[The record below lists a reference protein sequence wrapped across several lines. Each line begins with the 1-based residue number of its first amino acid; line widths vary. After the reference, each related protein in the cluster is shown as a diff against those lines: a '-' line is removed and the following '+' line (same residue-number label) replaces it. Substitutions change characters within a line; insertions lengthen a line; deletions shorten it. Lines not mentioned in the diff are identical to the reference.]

1 MTNPGVL
8 VVTDD
13 PALLQEV
20 QRSAAG
26 AGLPLQQAR
35 DAGVALAHWS
45 SAAAVLVGADLA
57 VPLGRAS
64 PRRRPHVHLV
74 CLGEADEL
82 HFRAAVDV
90 GAESVLAH
98 AAQSGVI
105 ADLLA
110 ERAEPRPPGQV
121 VAVVP
126 GSGGAGASTLACAL
140 AQAAAARGRALV
152 VDCDPRGAGVDRI
165 LGLESQLGL
174 RWKTLAASPGRISG
188 ESLRTAVPRRGELGL
203 LTWGG
208 ASASRPISL
217 EAATVRDVV
226 EAARRVH
233 DLVVVDLPRGD
244 DDVVR
249 EVVARSDR
257 VLLVVRPTVT
267 GVAAAARQL
276 GALDTRVGL
285 VVRGR
290 GVGLDSLARSVGAE
304 VLAQMG
310 DQRGLDEAV
319 DLGLGPLRSLRSPLG
334 RAAIGLLDALD
345 DDAGRRA
352 A

>member
-13 PALLQEV
+13 AALLQEM
-20 QRSAAG
+20 QRAAAG
-26 AGLPLQQAR
+26 VGLALHQAR
-35 DAGVALAHWS
+35 DAGAALAHWS
-45 SAAAVLVGADLA
+45 AAAVVLVGADLA
-57 VPLGRAS
+57 VTVGRS
-64 PRRRPHVHLV
+64 TPRRRPHVHLV
-74 CLGEADEL
+74 CLGEADEV

-90 GAESVLAH
+90 GAESVVAH
-98 AAQSGVI
+98 AGQHGVI

-110 ERAEPRPPGQV
+110 ERAESRPPGRV

-140 AQAAAARGRALV
+140 TQAAAARGRALV
-152 VDCDPRGAGVDRI
+152 IDCDPRGAGVDRI

-174 RWKTLAASPGRISG
+174 RWKTLADSPGRISG
-188 ESLRTAVPRRGELGL
+188 ESLRNAVPRRGELGL

-208 ASASRPISL
+208 ASASRPTAL
-217 EAATVRDVV
+217 AAATVRDVV

-233 DLVVVDLPRGD
+233 DVVVVDLPRGE

-249 EVVARSDR
+249 EVVARSDQ

-276 GALDTRVGL
+276 GVLDTRVGL

-290 GVGLDSLARSVGAE
+290 GIGLDSLARSVGAE
-304 VLAQMG
+304 VFAQMG

-334 RAAIGLLDALD
+334 RTAIGLLDALH